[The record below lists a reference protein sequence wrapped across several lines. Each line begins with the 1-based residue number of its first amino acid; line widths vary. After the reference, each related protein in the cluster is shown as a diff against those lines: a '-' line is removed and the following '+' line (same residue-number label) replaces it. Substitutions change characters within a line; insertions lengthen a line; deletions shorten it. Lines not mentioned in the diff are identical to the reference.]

1 MTAANEK
8 RRRRRKK
15 KLRKL
20 EKPKDVGHFLD
31 ANFDFWACL
40 SKNLLKRGASGKKG
54 LSVDWSCFG
63 SYPSLKSPKCPKTA
77 CILAKSPRNQ

>member
-1 MTAANEK
+1 MTAANDK

-54 LSVDWSCFG
+54 L
-63 SYPSLKSPKCPKTA
+63 
-77 CILAKSPRNQ
+77 